1 ARYALNLR
9 NRMGRVYVDFG
20 EPVRLRHRLA
30 ELEAESADRVVE
42 RVALDV
48 SHRLNR
54 ATPVTPTAAVCVAML
69 AADRALS
76 LSEVLAPV
84 APLADYLS
92 RRGWPIAAAAPLT
105 DAIPVRRPL
114 QHLASP

>member
-1 ARYALNLR
+1 MTAEARGAAKRPETAVWFAGYALNLR
-9 NRMGRVYVDFG
+9 KRMGRVYVDFG
-20 EPVRLRHRLA
+20 EPLRLRERLA
-30 ELEAESADRVVE
+30 ELEAQGADRIVQ

-76 LSEVLAPV
+76 LGEVLATV
-84 APLADYLS
+84 APLA
-92 RRGWPIAAAAPLT
+92 T
-105 DAIPVRRPL
+105 T
-114 QHLASP
+114 